1 MTSAVIFFELFE
13 IDTLVA
19 FDGDEII
26 VLFFVITY
34 EEVFGVAAW
43 IWYIDTAEFGH
54 VVNCFVLGNF
64 VFNIVIIKI
73 FIGFNFVHRCNYSI
87 VW

>member
-13 IDTLVA
+13 IDTFVA
-19 FDGDEII
+19 FDGDEVI
-26 VLFFVITY
+26 VLFFVVTH

-43 IWYIDTAEFGH
+43 IGDVDTTKLSH
-54 VVNCFVLGNF
+54 IINCFVLGNF
-64 VFNIVIIKI
+64 VFDIILIKI
-73 FIGFNFVHRCNYSI
+73 FIGFNFVHRCNYII

>member
-13 IDTLVA
+13 IDTFVA

-26 VLFFVITY
+26 ILFFVITY

-43 IWYIDTAEFGH
+43 IGDVDTTKLSH
-54 VVNCFVLGNF
+54 IINCFVLGNF
-64 VFNIVIIKI
+64 VFDIVIIKI

>member
-13 IDTLVA
+13 IDTFVA

-26 VLFFVITY
+26 ISFFVITY

-43 IWYIDTAEFGH
+43 IGDVDTTKLSH
-54 VVNCFVLGNF
+54 IINCFVLGNF
-64 VFNIVIIKI
+64 VFDIVIIKI

>member
-13 IDTLVA
+13 IDTFVA

-26 VLFFVITY
+26 VLFFVVTY

-43 IWYIDTAEFGH
+43 IGDVDTTKLSH
-54 VVNCFVLGNF
+54 IINCFVLGNF
-64 VFNIVIIKI
+64 VFDIVIIKI
-73 FIGFNFVHRCNYSI
+73 FIGFNFVHRCNYII

>member
-13 IDTLVA
+13 IDTFVA
-19 FDGDEII
+19 FDGNEII

-43 IWYIDTAEFGH
+43 IGDVDTTKLSH
-54 VVNCFVLGNF
+54 IINCFVLGNF
-64 VFNIVIIKI
+64 VFDIVIIKI
-73 FIGFNFVHRCNYSI
+73 FIGFNFVHRCNYII